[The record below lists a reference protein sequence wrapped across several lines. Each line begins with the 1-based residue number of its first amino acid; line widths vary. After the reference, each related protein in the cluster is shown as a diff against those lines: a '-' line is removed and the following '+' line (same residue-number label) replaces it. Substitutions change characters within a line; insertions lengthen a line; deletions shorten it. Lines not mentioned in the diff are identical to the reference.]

1 MTDLGLGTFMS
12 LMTNNIYGMCNLS
25 SVLEEELNKILLFID
40 WHFNIFEIKMYF
52 ITDSMS

>member
-1 MTDLGLGTFMS
+1 MTDLGLGTFMP
-12 LMTNNIYGMCNLS
+12 LMTNNIYRMCNLS